1 MEEIRCVL
9 EETQEEPADP
19 KLRIVERP
27 VEEEHEEKCGGGG
40 GDGEEEEDRDGGH
53 TVEEDSDDSVEALD
67 ENDNPCLPYFVS
79 WDPSVKVCVA
89 GNENL
94 TATF

>member
-19 KLRIVERP
+19 KLKIVERP
-27 VEEEHEEKCGGGG
+27 VEEEYEEKCGSG
-40 GDGEEEEDRDGGH
+40 GD
-53 TVEEDSDDSVEALD
+53 TVEEDSDDSAEALD
-67 ENDNPCLPYFVS
+67 ENGNPCLPYFVS
-79 WDPSVKVCVA
+79 WDPPVKVCAA